1 MSITLL
7 TKISVGRIV
16 IIIKFCFTNIIGDGE
31 VSSEVALVTAS
42 NREEVSFSEI
52 VSAAEAMRYGRED
65 EISKHNS
72 KQIEDDHEGDT
83 LSLEAVE
90 EANVQE
96 AVVEEDPD
104 IDEETATAGMT
115 DIQKRLFKIRMRM
128 NQGRKT
134 NKKEVE
140 NEYKRFADPKFE
152 SKQRYY
158 EKMEELKKERI
169 KVNRGREIGERG
181 VEDRDV
187 HSQGGGGVAGD
198 DPIMLITA
206 EAAERMQQKALVKER
221 NMATFGAQ
229 VCP

>member
-1 MSITLL
+1 MNI
-7 TKISVGRIV
+7 R
-16 IIIKFCFTNIIGDGE
+16 CFTSSKLQLVINAMLPCLLNDLGDGE
-31 VSSEVALVTAS
+31 VSSETSHVAVS
-42 NREEVSFSEI
+42 NREEVLLSGI

-65 EISKHNS
+65 EGRKESS
-72 KQIEDDHEGDT
+72 KQQDEGNEEEEKDT
-83 LSLEAVE
+83 LLAVE
-90 EANVQE
+90 EGKIPEVA
-96 AVVEEDPD
+96 VEEDPE

-115 DIQKRLFKIRMRM
+115 DVQKRLFKIRMRM

-158 EKMEELKKERI
+158 EKMEELKKERT
-169 KVNRGREIGERG
+169 KVNQGREIGEGG

-187 HSQGGGGVAGD
+187 HSQGGGGIAGN
-198 DPIMLITA
+198 DPVMLITA

-229 VCP
+229 V

>member
-1 MSITLL
+1 M
-7 TKISVGRIV
+7 
-16 IIIKFCFTNIIGDGE
+16 
-31 VSSEVALVTAS
+31 TAS
-42 NREEVSFSEI
+42 NREEVPLSEI
-52 VSAAEAMRYGRED
+52 ASAAEAMRYGRDD
-65 EISKHNS
+65 EIIKHNS
-72 KQIEDDHEGDT
+72 RQVEDDYGGEEVSHET
-83 LSLEAVE
+83 VE
-90 EANVQE
+90 ETNVQE
-96 AVVEEDPD
+96 VVFEEEDPD

-158 EKMEELKKERI
+158 EKIEELKKERT
-169 KVNRGREIGERG
+169 KVNRGREIGEG
-181 VEDRDV
+181 GIVDRDV
-187 HSQGGGGVAGD
+187 HSQAGGGVAGD

-229 VCP
+229 VCS

>member
-1 MSITLL
+1 M
-7 TKISVGRIV
+7 
-16 IIIKFCFTNIIGDGE
+16 
-31 VSSEVALVTAS
+31 TAS
-42 NREEVSFSEI
+42 NREEVPLSEI
-52 VSAAEAMRYGRED
+52 ASAAEAMRYGRDD
-65 EISKHNS
+65 ETSKHNS
-72 KQIEDDHEGDT
+72 RQVEDDYGGEEVSHET
-83 LSLEAVE
+83 VE
-90 EANVQE
+90 ETNVQE
-96 AVVEEDPD
+96 VVFEEEDPD

-158 EKMEELKKERI
+158 EKMEELKKERT
-169 KVNRGREIGERG
+169 KVNRGREIGEG
-181 VEDRDV
+181 GIVDRDV
-187 HSQGGGGVAGD
+187 HSQAGGGVAGD

-229 VCP
+229 VCS

>member
-1 MSITLL
+1 
-7 TKISVGRIV
+7 
-16 IIIKFCFTNIIGDGE
+16 
-31 VSSEVALVTAS
+31 
-42 NREEVSFSEI
+42 
-52 VSAAEAMRYGRED
+52 MRYGRDD
-65 EISKHNS
+65 EIIKHNS
-72 KQIEDDHEGDT
+72 RQVEDDYAGEEVSHET
-83 LSLEAVE
+83 VE
-90 EANVQE
+90 ETNVQE
-96 AVVEEDPD
+96 VVFEEDPD

-158 EKMEELKKERI
+158 EKMEELKKERT
-169 KVNRGREIGERG
+169 KVNRGREIGEG
-181 VEDRDV
+181 GIVDRDV
-187 HSQGGGGVAGD
+187 HSQAGGGVAGD

-229 VCP
+229 VCS